1 MMTIILSLISV
12 VLAVVAIYYFKKTVS
27 LKNGSKKIK
36 EEIDIGIEKIK
47 KKDIEI
53 LILNEKVLSIA
64 ELKSKIEDLEE
75 KLKNKIDENQE
86 LNILLSKINI
96 QMEDIGFSMQKLS
109 KCETKII
116 EQNMEIVHLKE
127 MNAKLKGR
135 LEERKAG

>member
-1 MMTIILSLISV
+1 MTIILSLISV